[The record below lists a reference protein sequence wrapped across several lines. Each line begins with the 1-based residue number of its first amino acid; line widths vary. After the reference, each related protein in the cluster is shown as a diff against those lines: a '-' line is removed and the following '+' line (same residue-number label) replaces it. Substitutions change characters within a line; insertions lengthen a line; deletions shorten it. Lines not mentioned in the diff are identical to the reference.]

1 MMKFNKFNANWAWTT
16 ANGKSI
22 NIKEMDTTHIKNC
35 INKIKNSGG
44 VWRGEYLEILES
56 ELKRRNLNI
65 TSEKEV
71 DSITD
76 KEKIYFLE
84 TSCESKVIK
93 IDKNKLTNIV
103 LNEKITDYTNN
114 WFVLNND
121 TTKES
126 FQEQFV
132 KDIKTLSEN
141 EFYEKYSKFILDN
154 VFTKEWKNFIDI
166 MLGRTENE

>member
-1 MMKFNKFNANWAWTT
+1 MSFNKVSLDWVWTT

-22 NIKEMDTTHIKNC
+22 NIKDMDTTHIKNC

-56 ELKRRNLNI
+56 ELRRRNLNV
-65 TSEKEV
+65 TSKEI

-93 IDKNKLTNIV
+93 IDKSKLTNIV
-103 LNEKITDYTNN
+103 LNEKIIDYTNN
-114 WFVLNND
+114 WFVLND
-121 TTKES
+121 ETIES
-126 FQEQFV
+126 FQEQFT
-132 KDIKTLSEN
+132 KDIETLSEN
-141 EFYEKYSKFILDN
+141 KFYEKYNKFILDN
-154 VFTKEWKNFIDI
+154 VFTKEWKNFIDVI
-166 MLGRTENE
+166 LGRTEK